1 MDHGGNQGY
10 HRGNGRSNLPFM
22 ITVMLI
28 SLILVG
34 LTVFGLAAVRFGA
47 DSRPGFDERLDQQRF
62 GALR

>member
-1 MDHGGNQGY
+1 MDHGGDQGY
-10 HRGNGRSNLPFM
+10 RGGNEGSSLPSM

-34 LTVFGLAAVRFGA
+34 LTIFGLAAVRFGA
-47 DSRPGFDERLDQQRF
+47 DSRPVFDERLDHERF